1 MTTRGEQSTLLLWWS
16 LTMEWLNSLVNW
28 LLGWTWTSD
37 VATTKFSGCYYR
49 KCGVGDISTAIM
61 AVKFIFAPFLPSV
74 PFPHC
79 AFPAAISLQPVSI
92 NRCTRDARR
101 EGAKWHWKPEWS
113 ENENIIDEWRRCLA
127 TDLVCWHNHGD
138 AVNSIQ
144 VSCWWHR
151 CYNLKCYHDNTKEF
165 LYSRQWILCS
175 NIIFW
180 NNQMKIRMW
189 KIF

>member
-37 VATTKFSGCYYR
+37 VASTKFSGCYYR

-101 EGAKWHWKPEWS
+101 EGAKWCIGSQS
-113 ENENIIDEWRRCLA
+113 EARMRTLSMSGGGVALPQTWFADIIMEML
-127 TDLVCWHNHGD
+127 
-138 AVNSIQ
+138 SIQ
-144 VSCWWHR
+144 SK
-151 CYNLKCYHDNTKEF
+151 LAAGGTGA
-165 LYSRQWILCS
+165 IT
-175 NIIFW
+175 
-180 NNQMKIRMW
+180 
-189 KIF
+189 